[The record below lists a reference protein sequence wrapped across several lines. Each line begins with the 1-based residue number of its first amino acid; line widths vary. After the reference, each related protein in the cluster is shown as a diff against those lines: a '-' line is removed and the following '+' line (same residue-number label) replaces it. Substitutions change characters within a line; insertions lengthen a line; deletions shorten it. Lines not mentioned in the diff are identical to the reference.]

1 MFLAF
6 GILLCCFLARGNLL
20 RGFPAAGFAAVL
32 AASLC
37 VGAALPTLVAGVW
50 TSEAVEGLF
59 C

>member
-20 RGFPAAGFAAVL
+20 RGFPAAGFAA
-32 AASLC
+32 SLC